1 MAHRTGWFLT
11 AAAAAL
17 ALVPAT
23 ASPCAARG
31 TVGYLRDWVLCGP
44 FAGTRLDEPRLAPD
58 FAAYPGLFTGGRVW
72 IPVQA
77 APEGRLDIG
86 AAFPGVG
93 NSVVLLHTYIEV
105 PADGVYHLR
114 VGSDDAVRIE
124 IDGRVVH
131 DHAIAR
137 PWVADQDNV
146 TVTLARG
153 WHRMLVRVVNF
164 GGQWEV
170 SVRLADARD
179 QPLDLSAA
187 LGAGLRHQAT
197 VPAALASLARLDEP
211 MMILDRAAESD
222 QVAADM
228 DRLASDLEGA
238 IRRLAATPPGYVTF
252 AEYEGARAQGMRFF
266 EAMAAFW
273 REAASDTSD
282 KGAARVALD
291 QAVAAARGFSEVL
304 AQEAA
309 ALADARDLAGRVWE
323 TLGGEAPTRGEVAAA
338 VAPIAERVARARHL
352 AERIERERILAARFE
367 NDIRNWRQRDMVVR
381 VVDPEGGSVATADL
395 EIVQV
400 RHDFLFGCN
409 LFAYRLWDDD
419 RQSRLYEQRFRQL
432 FNFATIPLYWS
443 AIERRPGRTDFEAA
457 DAAVRWC
464 RQQQILVRGHPL
476 LWDATVPRWVEELTP
491 DAVRA
496 AVQAHVR
503 RTIER
508 YQDTVDFW
516 DVVQQPSA
524 TPHVG
529 PASPRP
535 GRATPGRSPVA
546 IEPADVLR
554 WADEAKPRGRLL
566 INGGDARAAA
576 DVARKIRGAGV
587 RLDGVGVC
595 AHQHEGLWTLEE
607 VRQTLDAA
615 AAAGTPVH
623 LSEVVIPGSAEN
635 EADQAEAVRHLYT
648 AAFAHPSVAS
658 ITWWDLSDRFAW
670 RGAPGGLLR
679 ADLSPKPA
687 YEALDRLINHLW
699 RTTAAGRTDEEGKVA
714 VRAFLGEYRL
724 TARLGRRQATVQVH
738 LARDGRNDFTVIL
751 PSAR

>member
-1 MAHRTGWFLT
+1 MAHRAGWFLT

-17 ALVPAT
+17 ALVLAT

-58 FAAYPGLFTGGRVW
+58 FAAYPGLFTGSRAW

-137 PWVADQDNV
+137 AWVPDQDNV

-164 GGQWEV
+164 TLQWEV

-179 QPLDLSAA
+179 QPLDSP
-187 LGAGLRHQAT
+187 GRAT

-282 KGAARVALD
+282 PDAARVALD
-291 QAVAAARGFSEVL
+291 EAVAAARGFSEVL
-304 AQEAA
+304 AQETA
-309 ALADARDLAGRVWE
+309 ALADARDLSGRVWE
-323 TLGGEAPTRGEVAAA
+323 TLGGESPTRGEVAAA
-338 VAPIAERVARARHL
+338 VAPIAERVARARRL

-419 RQSRLYEQRFRQL
+419 RRNRLYEQRFRQL

-443 AIERRPGRTDFEAA
+443 AIEKRPGRTDFEAA

-476 LWDATVPRWVEELTP
+476 LWDATVPRWVEELAP
-491 DAVRA
+491 DAIRA
-496 AVQAHVR
+496 AVQAHIR

-516 DVVQQPSA
+516 DVVQQPSP
-524 TPHVG
+524 TPHIG
-529 PASPRP
+529 PA
-535 GRATPGRSPVA
+535 A

-566 INGGDARAAA
+566 INGGDARAVA

-595 AHQHEGLWTLEE
+595 AHQHEGLWTLEG
-607 VRQTLDAA
+607 VRQALDAA
-615 AAAGTPVH
+615 AAAGMPVH
-623 LSEVVIPGSAEN
+623 LSEVVIPGSADS

-687 YEALDRLINHLW
+687 YEALDRLVNHLW

-738 LARDGRNDFTVIL
+738 LAPTGRSDFTVIL

>member
-1 MAHRTGWFLT
+1 MAHRAGWLL

-17 ALVPAT
+17 ALVLAT
-23 ASPCAARG
+23 PSPCAARG

-44 FAGTRLDEPRLAPD
+44 LAGTSLDEPRLAAD
-58 FAAYPGLFTGGRVW
+58 FAAYPGLLTDGRVW
-72 IPVQA
+72 LPVRA
-77 APEGRLDIG
+77 APDGRLDIG
-86 AAFPGVG
+86 AAFPGVE
-93 NSVVLLHTYIEV
+93 NSVALLFTYIEV
-105 PADGVYHLR
+105 PADGVYHIR

-124 IDGRVVH
+124 LDGRAVH
-131 DHAIAR
+131 ERAVAR
-137 PWVADQDNV
+137 PWAADQDTV
-146 TVTLARG
+146 KVTLTRG

-164 GGQWEV
+164 TLQWEV

-179 QPLDLSAA
+179 QPLDLRHDAA
-187 LGAGLRHQAT
+187 
-197 VPAALASLARLDEP
+197 VPAALAAMARLDEP
-211 MMILDRAAESD
+211 MMIADRAAESD
-222 QVAADM
+222 QVTADIV
-228 DRLASDLEGA
+228 RLASDLEGA

-273 REAASDTSD
+273 REAAGDTSD
-282 KGAARVALD
+282 EGAALVALD
-291 QAVAAARGFSEVL
+291 QAVTAARGFSEVL

-309 ALADARDLAGRVWE
+309 TLADAKTIASHAWE
-323 TLGGEAPTRGEVAAA
+323 TLGGEAPTRREAAAA
-338 VAPIAERVARARHL
+338 VAQIADRVARARRL
-352 AERIERERILAARFE
+352 ADRIERERLLAARFE

-381 VVDPEGGSVATADL
+381 VVDPEGGPVAGARL

-400 RHDFLFGCN
+400 RHAFPFGCN

-419 RQSRLYEQRFRQL
+419 RKNRIYEERFRQL
-432 FNFATIPLYWS
+432 FNFATVPLYWS
-443 AIERRPGRTDFEAA
+443 AIEKRPGRADFEAA

-464 RQQQILVRGHPL
+464 RREQILVRGHPL
-476 LWDATVPRWVEELTP
+476 LWDATVPRWVEELAP

-503 RTIER
+503 QTIER
-508 YQDTVDFW
+508 YREAVDFW
-516 DVVQQPSA
+516 DVVQQPSP

-529 PASPRP
+529 PVS
-535 GRATPGRSPVA
+535 

-554 WADEAKPRGRLL
+554 WAAEDRPRGLLL
-566 INGGDARAAA
+566 INGADARAAA
-576 DVARKIRGAGV
+576 DVARRVRAAGV
-587 RLDGVGVC
+587 RLDGLGVC
-595 AHQHEGLWTLEE
+595 SHQHEGVWTLQQ
-607 VRQTLDAA
+607 VRQVLDAA
-615 AAAGTPVH
+615 AEGGVPVH
-623 LSEVVIPGSAEN
+623 LSEVVIPGSADS

-724 TARLGRRQATVQVH
+724 TARLGRRTAAALVH
-738 LARDGRNDFTVIL
+738 LARDGRSDFTVVL
-751 PSAR
+751 PSGR

>member
-1 MAHRTGWFLT
+1 VAHRTGWFLT
-11 AAAAAL
+11 AAAAAI
-17 ALVPAT
+17 ALVLAT

-137 PWVADQDNV
+137 AWVPDQDNL

-164 GGQWEV
+164 TLQWEV

-179 QPLDLSAA
+179 QPLD
-187 LGAGLRHQAT
+187 LRHQAT

-252 AEYEGARAQGMRFF
+252 AEYEGARTQGMRFF

-282 KGAARVALD
+282 PDAARVALD
-291 QAVAAARGFSEVL
+291 EAVAAARGFSEVL

-309 ALADARDLAGRVWE
+309 ALADARDLSGRVWE

-338 VAPIAERVARARHL
+338 VAPIAERVARARRL

-381 VVDPEGGSVATADL
+381 VVDPEGGSVAAADL

-400 RHDFLFGCN
+400 RHEFLFGCN

-419 RQSRLYEQRFRQL
+419 RRNRLYEQRFRQL

-443 AIERRPGRTDFEAA
+443 AIEKRPGRTDFEAA

-476 LWDATVPRWVEELTP
+476 LWDATVPRWVEALAP
-491 DAVRA
+491 DAIRA

-508 YQDTVDFW
+508 YRDTVDFW
-516 DVVQQPSA
+516 DVVQQPSP
-524 TPHVG
+524 TPHIGSV
-529 PASPRP
+529 
-535 GRATPGRSPVA
+535 V

-566 INGGDARAAA
+566 INGGDARAVA
-576 DVARKIRGAGV
+576 DVARKIRDAGV

-595 AHQHEGLWTLEE
+595 AHQHEGLWTLEG
-607 VRQTLDAA
+607 VRQALDAA
-615 AAAGTPVH
+615 AAAGMPVH
-623 LSEVVIPGSAEN
+623 LSEVIIPGSADS

-658 ITWWDLSDRFAW
+658 ISWWDLSDRFAW

-738 LARDGRNDFTVIL
+738 LAPTGRSDFTVIL